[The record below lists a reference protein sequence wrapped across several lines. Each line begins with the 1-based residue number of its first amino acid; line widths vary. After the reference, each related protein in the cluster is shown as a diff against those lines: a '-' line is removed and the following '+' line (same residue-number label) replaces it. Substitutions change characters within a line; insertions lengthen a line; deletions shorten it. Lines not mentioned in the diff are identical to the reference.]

1 MCRSRV
7 NPRSV
12 RLLRMRF
19 VGFKLP
25 YGRDGL
31 SALALF
37 ALPAKHLPLFSVQTL
52 GVSLLGALDGP
63 RGALDGSGLRLRIRK
78 TNADKETEAQQRD
91 QSIHDF
97 LRREVRVPA

>member
-1 MCRSRV
+1 MRS
-7 NPRSV
+7 
-12 RLLRMRF
+12 

-25 YGRDGL
+25 YWRAYGVSG
-31 SALALF
+31 LALF